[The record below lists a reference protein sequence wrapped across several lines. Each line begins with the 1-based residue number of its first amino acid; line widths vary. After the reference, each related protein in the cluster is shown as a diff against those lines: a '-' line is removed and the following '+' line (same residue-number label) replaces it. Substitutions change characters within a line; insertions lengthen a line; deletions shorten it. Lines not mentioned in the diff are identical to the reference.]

1 MLLGLLMALTLYSFI
16 YLCIAVLGLP
26 CCVSLSLAVESGG
39 YSLVVLGL
47 LAAVASLIAAHGPED
62 PWASVIAACVLSN

>member
-1 MLLGLLMALTLYSFI
+1 MLLGLLMALTLYNFI

-39 YSLVVLGL
+39 YSPAVGPLIVVAFLVALCTWDFSSCSMQAQGL
-47 LAAVASLIAAHGPED
+47 
-62 PWASVIAACVLSN
+62 